1 MVARARSGVARMDQM
16 IAELLAY
23 GQVGGTLRRG
33 DVDLAAVMAE
43 VRDDL
48 AGELDDTDLVTDGL
62 PVVSGDR
69 TQLRAVL
76 QNLVANAVKFTRPV
90 RPPRVTVTARP
101 AGSGWRIEV
110 ADNGPGVPVA
120 ERERVLE
127 PMVRGGTGKVDG
139 IGLGLAICARV
150 VRAHGGTLG
159 VTDGPDGG
167 ACVWMELP

>member
-1 MVARARSGVARMDQM
+1 
-16 IAELLAY
+16 
-23 GQVGGTLRRG
+23 
-33 DVDLAAVMAE
+33 VDLAAVMAE

-101 AGSGWRIEV
+101 VGSGWRVEV